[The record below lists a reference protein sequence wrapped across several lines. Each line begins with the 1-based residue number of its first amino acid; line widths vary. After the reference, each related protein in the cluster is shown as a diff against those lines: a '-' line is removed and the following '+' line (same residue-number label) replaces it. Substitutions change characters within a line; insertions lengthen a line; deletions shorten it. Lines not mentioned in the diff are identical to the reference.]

1 MRKMVWAFLFPL
13 ALAQTGPYQK
23 FCAQC
28 HGERGQ
34 GKGAYPGFSALLKD
48 RLFETEEGRRYLI
61 QVVLY
66 GWKAETL
73 LMPGFAQLKDEE
85 AAQALNQV
93 LGLFGVKA
101 FPFTP
106 EEARKER
113 EKPLTPEE
121 VRRPSPPK

>member
-1 MRKMVWAFLFPL
+1 MRKMVWALFFPL
-13 ALAQTGPYQK
+13 ALAQTGPYRK

-66 GWKAETL
+66 GRKAETL

-85 AAQALNQV
+85 VAQVLNQV

-101 FPFTP
+101 SPFTP
-106 EEARKER
+106 EEVRKER
-113 EKPLTPEE
+113 EKPLTPEK